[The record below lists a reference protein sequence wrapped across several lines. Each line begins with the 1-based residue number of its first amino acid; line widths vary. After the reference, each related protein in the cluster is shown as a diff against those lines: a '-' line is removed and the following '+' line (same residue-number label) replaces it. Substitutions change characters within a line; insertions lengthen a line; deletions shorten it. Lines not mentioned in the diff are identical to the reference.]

1 MAGFFWMLGLALLAQ
16 GFLCIL
22 GDVEVGCKK
31 WVPDTEDKGSV
42 KCIECH
48 PGNRLVKPSGT
59 NPQQLC
65 TPCEDG
71 TYTYQSL
78 GYRCS
83 SCIQCVGALVHFK
96 DCTPKSNT
104 QCRCKEGLRCGDAGC
119 TFCVDECGKGEEPT
133 KKRDCRPCPKGT
145 FNDQIH
151 QDCKSFSTRCP
162 DPTHIIVFQGN
173 ASSDIICEL
182 PQPPTTL
189 PVTNPK
195 TKPEKPD
202 GNKEQLWPMESF
214 AVIGALMMCLI
225 IFIVLVSALIHCK
238 GKKEKA
244 QRRTPSKT
252 PIVISSPSD
261 EPRTLIAIECS
272 FHEAQQEQGNSTES
286 LISKDSEEEIV

>member
-1 MAGFFWMLGLALLAQ
+1 
-16 GFLCIL
+16 
-22 GDVEVGCKK
+22 
-31 WVPDTEDKGSV
+31 
-42 KCIECH
+42 
-48 PGNRLVKPSGT
+48 VKPSGT

-83 SCIQCVGALVHFK
+83 SCIQCVG
-96 DCTPKSNT
+96 
-104 QCRCKEGLRCGDAGC
+104 CRCKEGLRCGDAGC

-195 TKPEKPD
+195 TKPEKP
-202 GNKEQLWPMESF
+202 GKRGSSSISAEL
-214 AVIGALMMCLI
+214 LCLFSVRVKC
-225 IFIVLVSALIHCK
+225 IFLL
-238 GKKEKA
+238 
-244 QRRTPSKT
+244 
-252 PIVISSPSD
+252 
-261 EPRTLIAIECS
+261 
-272 FHEAQQEQGNSTES
+272 
-286 LISKDSEEEIV
+286 